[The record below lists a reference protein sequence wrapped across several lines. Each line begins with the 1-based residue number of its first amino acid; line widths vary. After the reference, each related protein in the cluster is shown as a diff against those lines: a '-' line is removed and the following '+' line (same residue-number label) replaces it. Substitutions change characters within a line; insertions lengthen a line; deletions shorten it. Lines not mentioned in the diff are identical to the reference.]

1 MLLKELPV
9 LAIINCKLHETEWV
23 VLVLIIFE
31 DSTSRSESYLYANN
45 YTSQCE
51 RMETADEP

>member
-9 LAIINCKLHETEWV
+9 LAIIYCKLHETEWV

-45 YTSQCE
+45 
-51 RMETADEP
+51 